1 MIVMSAPVDERRCI
15 AQLTVGPLA
24 GQQCGQTAHPGTNVC
39 MKHGANLPSVQKTAN
54 EVLAQARM
62 YLVLHAGDAA
72 QVLHD
77 LMNSASTDATR
88 LKAAESLLDRVGVR
102 GGTEL
107 HVSTDDS
114 KARAAD
120 IIAERLDKLR
130 GASRVQPEPD
140 TEPVVLELGGA
151 GGEPIEGELLP
162 PAADED

>member
-1 MIVMSAPVDERRCI
+1 MSDEGVVLDRQCTASISHGARAGERCSDPAAPGV
-15 AQLTVGPLA
+15 
-24 GQQCGQTAHPGTNVC
+24 NVC
-39 MKHGANLPSVQKTAN
+39 MKHGAALPAVQKSAN

-62 YLVLHAGDAA
+62 FLVLHAGDAA

-120 IIAERLDKLR
+120 VISERLNRLR
-130 GASRVQPEPD
+130 GNAPTDPEPH
-140 TEPVVLELGGA
+140 
-151 GGEPIEGELLP
+151 GEPILLELPGVDVEPLEGELLP
-162 PAADED
+162 PLDDE